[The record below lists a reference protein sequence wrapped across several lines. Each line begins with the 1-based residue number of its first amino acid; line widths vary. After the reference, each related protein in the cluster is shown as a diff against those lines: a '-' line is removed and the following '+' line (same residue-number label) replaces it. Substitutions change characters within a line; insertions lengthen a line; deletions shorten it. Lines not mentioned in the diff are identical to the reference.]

1 MKKKSSRGIA
11 GYVILLGTLLVIAI
25 LLNGGLGQTVNKR
38 IEYPELLSMIEN
50 GEVGKVAIRDGSN
63 AMVGVFAKGKT
74 NVADSDF
81 PERSYDFE
89 TTISE
94 DFEETVR
101 QMKVNQLNSVPADQR
116 KEEDRDKVYTL
127 GDVTVNDLD
136 FSIQYRAPV
145 TVPWW
150 YEFIPYLIMLGILI
164 VAWYVMM
171 RAQGGGGRV
180 MSFGRSRAK
189 MQDPSKNKVTF
200 ADVAGADEEKEELQ
214 EMVDF
219 LKNPKNYIEAG
230 ARIPKGV
237 LLVGP
242 PGTGKTLLAKAVA
255 GEAGVPFFSISGSDF
270 VEMFVGVG
278 ASRVRDLFDQA
289 KKVAPAIVFI
299 DEIDAVGRHRGAGLG
314 GGHDE
319 REQTLN
325 QLLVEMDGFAV
336 NEGIIVMAATNR
348 RDILDPALMRP
359 GRFDRQVTVNYPDQ
373 EGRVAI
379 LKVHSKGKTLDTDVD
394 LANIAKRMPYAT
406 GADLENVMNEAAI
419 LAARSRKTKI
429 DQQLLIDAIAR
440 VQMGPEKKSHKV
452 NEHDR
457 RMVAYHEGG
466 HAIVGHMLEGCDEV
480 HLITIVP
487 RGQAAGH
494 TLALPAEE
502 HDNISRSQLMDQI
515 AMMLGGHAAEE
526 VGLGEIYTGS
536 SSDLKR
542 ATEICRKMVTQFGMS
557 EEIGTIYLGS
567 DQEVFV
573 GMEFGQSR
581 EYSEEVA
588 AKIDREVAAM
598 LNKCYEVAK
607 NIIREKKDLLD
618 KLAEALLQQETLN
631 RAEFLALMDSGEIP
645 EGLGDDKPRT
655 TQEVLR
661 DAADTIREYEE
672 RQAKLKEEAAAQAE
686 KEAGAAQ
693 DPEEK
698 PEVPAEKTD
707 TGDRD

>member
-1 MKKKSSRGIA
+1 MKKKPSRGII
-11 GYVILLGTLLVIAI
+11 GYIALLGTILLVAI
-25 LLNGGLGQTVNKR
+25 LLNGGIGTTVSKR
-38 IEYPELLSMIEN
+38 IEYPQLLEMIDE
-50 GEVGKVAIRDGSN
+50 GKVARVALRGNSL
-63 AMVGVFAKGKT
+63 VGLTTTTKVAK
-74 NVADSDF
+74 ADF
-81 PERSYDFE
+81 PDRSYDFE
-89 TTISE
+89 TTIGE
-94 DFEETVR
+94 DFLETVR
-101 QMKVNQLNSVPADQR
+101 QMQAAKSGKTLEETSV
-116 KEEDRDKVYTL
+116 KELSFQIEYREPV
-127 GDVTVNDLD
+127 
-136 FSIQYRAPV
+136 SI
-145 TVPWW
+145 PWW
-150 YEFIPYLIMLGILI
+150 YEFIPYIIILVI
-164 VAWYVMM
+164 TAVIWFVMM
-171 RAQGGGGRV
+171 RSQGGGGGRV
-180 MSFGRSRAK
+180 MNFGKSHARI
-189 MQDPSKNKVTF
+189 QDPSKNQITF
-200 ADVAGADEEKEELQ
+200 ANVAGADEEKEELQ

-219 LKNPKNYIEAG
+219 LKNPKNYTELG

-373 EGRVAI
+373 EGRVAV
-379 LKVHSKGKTLDTDVD
+379 LKVHSKGKPLADDVD
-394 LANIAKRMPYAT
+394 LENIAKRMPYAS

-419 LAARSRKTKI
+419 LAARSRKKKI

-452 NEHDR
+452 SETDK

-466 HAIVGHMLEGCDEV
+466 HAIVGHLLKGCDDV

-502 HDNISRSQLMDQI
+502 HDNMSRSQLTDQL

-526 VGLGEIYTGS
+526 VALGEIYTGS

-557 EEIGTIYLGS
+557 EEIGTIYLGN

-588 AKIDREVAAM
+588 ARIDKEVSRILAE
-598 LNKCYEVAK
+598 CYETAK
-607 NIIREKKDLLD
+607 RILTENKDRLD
-618 KLAEALLQQETLN
+618 QLVDALITYETLN
-631 RAEFLALMDSGEIP
+631 RAEFVALMETGKVPDD
-645 EGLGDDKPRT
+645 LGTDKPRT
-655 TQEVLR
+655 TGEILKDTPKNETPDEESGETETKGDDRAREIMKQMLAEEQNR
-661 DAADTIREYEE
+661 D
-672 RQAKLKEEAAAQAE
+672 K
-686 KEAGAAQ
+686 Q
-693 DPEEK
+693 D
-698 PEVPAEKTD
+698 D
-707 TGDRD
+707 YLND

>member
-1 MKKKSSRGIA
+1 
-11 GYVILLGTLLVIAI
+11 
-25 LLNGGLGQTVNKR
+25 
-38 IEYPELLSMIEN
+38 
-50 GEVGKVAIRDGSN
+50 
-63 AMVGVFAKGKT
+63 MVGMFVKGETK
-74 NVADSDF
+74 VADSDF

-89 TTISE
+89 TTIPD
-94 DFEETVR
+94 DFVETAR
-101 QMKVNQLNSVPADQR
+101 QMKVNRLNAETLKKQNESAQASGTTETADAG
-116 KEEDRDKVYTL
+116 KTETALVTL
-127 GDVTVNDLD
+127 SDITENDLD
-136 FSIQYRAPV
+136 FTVQYRAPV

-164 VAWYVMM
+164 IAWYVMM

-180 MSFGRSRAK
+180 MNFGRSKAR

-278 ASRVRDLFDQA
+278 ASRVRDLFEQA

-373 EGRVAI
+373 GGRVAI
-379 LKVHSKGKTLDTDVD
+379 LKVHSKGKKLDDDVD
-394 LANIAKRMPYAT
+394 LENIAKRMPYAT

-452 NEHDR
+452 NEKDR

-466 HAIVGHMLEGCDEV
+466 HAIVGHLLEGCDEV

-502 HDNISRSQLMDQI
+502 HDNISRSQLLDQI

-526 VGLGEIYTGS
+526 VALGEIYTGS

-598 LNKCYEVAK
+598 LNRAYEIAK
-607 NIIREKKDLLD
+607 NIIRDKKDRLDLLV
-618 KLAEALLQQETLN
+618 EALLKQETLN
-631 RAEFLALMDSGEIP
+631 RAEFLALMETGEIP
-645 EGLGDDKPRT
+645 EGLGEDKPRT

-661 DAADTIREYEE
+661 DNADAIREYEE
-672 RQAKLKEEAAAQAE
+672 KQAQEKTKEQAKEEAPEPEDQ
-686 KEAGAAQ
+686 
-693 DPEEK
+693 PEETTEEASVEQK
-698 PEVPAEKTD
+698 SSNQ
-707 TGDRD
+707 GN

>member
-1 MKKKSSRGIA
+1 MQNRKPSRGAIGYIA
-11 GYVILLGTLLVIAI
+11 LLVTLLLIAV
-25 LLNGGLGQTVNKR
+25 LLNGGLTQTVSKR
-38 IEYPELLSMIEN
+38 IEYPRLLELIE
-50 GEVGKVAIRDGSN
+50 EGKVARVAIRGNSL
-63 AMVGVFAKGKT
+63 VGVTSQT
-74 NVADSDF
+74 NVASADF
-81 PERSYDFE
+81 PERSFDFE
-89 TTISE
+89 TTIGA
-94 DFEETVR
+94 DFLETVR
-101 QMKVNQLNSVPADQR
+101 QMEAKKQGTDLEQISV
-116 KEEDRDKVYTL
+116 K
-127 GDVTVNDLD
+127 DLS
-136 FSIQYRAPV
+136 FEVEYRAPIV
-145 TVPWW
+145 VPWW
-150 YEFIPYLIMLGILI
+150 YDFLPYLIMLVIMGVL
-164 VAWYVMM
+164 WYVMM
-171 RAQGGGGRV
+171 RAQGGGNGRV
-180 MSFGRSRAK
+180 MSFGRSRARV
-189 MQDPSKNKVTF
+189 QDPSKNKVTF
-200 ADVAGADEEKEELQ
+200 ADVAGADEEKQELQ

-219 LKNPKNYIEAG
+219 LKNPKNYTEAG

-278 ASRVRDLFDQA
+278 ASRVRDLFEQA

-379 LKVHSKGKTLDTDVD
+379 LKVHSKGKKLGPDVD
-394 LANIAKRMPYAT
+394 LNNIAKRMPYAT

-419 LAARSRKTKI
+419 LAARSRKTVI

-452 NEHDR
+452 NIKDK

-466 HAIVGHMLEGCDEV
+466 HAIVGHVLPGCDEV
-480 HLITIVP
+480 HLITVVP

-494 TLALPAEE
+494 TLALPSEE
-502 HDNISRSQLMDQI
+502 HDNVSRSELLDQI

-526 VGLGEIYTGS
+526 VALGEIYTGS

-557 EEIGTIYLGS
+557 DNIGTIYLGS

-588 AKIDREVAAM
+588 ARIDREVSEI
-598 LNKCYEVAK
+598 LSRCYEKAK
-607 NIIREKKDLLD
+607 AILRENKEKLD
-618 KLAEALLQQETLN
+618 NLVTALMEQETLN
-631 RAEFLALMDSGEIP
+631 RAEFLAVMETGTVP

-655 TQEVLR
+655 TDEVLKAAEAER
-661 DAADTIREYEE
+661 AETMEEKASAETVSEAAD
-672 RQAKLKEEAAAQAE
+672 K
-686 KEAGAAQ
+686 
-693 DPEEK
+693 PEETK
-698 PEVPAEKTD
+698 D
-707 TGDRD
+707 

>member
-1 MKKKSSRGIA
+1 MNRKPSRGIV
-11 GYVILLGTLLVIAI
+11 GYVVLLSTLLLIAI
-25 LLNGGLGQTVNKR
+25 LLNGGLSQTVSRR
-38 IEYPELLSMIEN
+38 IEYPQLLDMIKE
-50 GEVGKVAIRDGSN
+50 GKVSRVAIRNN
-63 AMVGVFAKGKT
+63 ALVGVTKST
-74 NVADSDF
+74 NVAADDF
-81 PERSYDFE
+81 PERNYDFE
-89 TTISE
+89 TTIGN
-94 DFEETVR
+94 DFLETVR
-101 QMKVNQLNSVPADQR
+101 QIEANKKNVPLDQ
-116 KEEDRDKVYTL
+116 
-127 GDVTVNDLD
+127 VTVDQLSFDLE
-136 FSIQYRAPV
+136 YRAPV
-145 TVPWW
+145 VIPWW
-150 YEFIPYLIMLGILI
+150 YDFLPYLIMLGIMAVI
-164 VAWYVMM
+164 WFVMI
-171 RAQGGGGRV
+171 RSQAGGGGKV
-180 MSFGRSRAK
+180 MSFGKSRAR
-189 MQDPSKNKVTF
+189 MQDPTKNKITF

-219 LKNPKNYIEAG
+219 LKNPRNYTELG

-373 EGRVAI
+373 NGRVAI
-379 LKVHSKGKTLDTDVD
+379 LKVHSKGKKLDDSVD
-394 LANIAKRMPYAT
+394 LDNIAKRMPYAT

-419 LAARSRKTKI
+419 LAARARKKKI

-452 NEHDR
+452 NEKDR
-457 RMVAYHEGG
+457 RMVAIHEGG
-466 HAIVGHMLEGCDEV
+466 HAIIGHLLEGCDEV

-502 HDNISRSQLMDQI
+502 HDNMSRSQLFDQI
-515 AMMLGGHAAEE
+515 TMMLGGHAAEE

-557 EEIGTIYLGS
+557 DNIGTIYLGS

-581 EYSEEVA
+581 EYSEEIA
-588 AKIDREVAAM
+588 AKIDREVASILAR
-598 LNKCYEVAK
+598 CYEKAK
-607 NIIREKKDLLD
+607 KILTDNLD
-618 KLAEALLQQETLN
+618 KLELLTQALLEQETLN
-631 RAEFLALMDSGEIP
+631 RAEFVSLMETGVMP
-645 EGLGDDKPRT
+645 EATKEDKPRT
-655 TQEVLR
+655 AEEI
-661 DAADTIREYEE
+661 IRESKETFE
-672 RQAKLKEEAAAQAE
+672 AETDKEMEAFAK
-686 KEAGAAQ
+686 
-693 DPEEK
+693 D
-698 PEVPAEKTD
+698 PAEEQEPAQSEARTQ
-707 TGDRD
+707 GEA

>member
-1 MKKKSSRGIA
+1 MKKRSSRGII
-11 GYVILLGTLLVIAI
+11 GYIVLLGTLLMIAI
-25 LLNGGLGQTVNKR
+25 ILNGGLGQTINKR
-38 IEYPELLSMIEN
+38 IEYPDLLNQISEN
-50 GEVGKVAIRDGSN
+50 NVGRVAIRGNSL
-63 AMVGVFAKGKT
+63 VGVFTDGKT
-74 NVADSDF
+74 AVADADF

-89 TTISE
+89 TTIGE
-94 DFEETVR
+94 DFLDTVR
-101 QMKVNQLNSVPADQR
+101 QMEANRQGVSIDQITV
-116 KEEDRDKVYTL
+116 DKL
-127 GDVTVNDLD
+127 P
-136 FSIQYRAPV
+136 FQIQYRAPI
-145 TVPWW
+145 TIPWW
-150 YEFIPYLIMLGILI
+150 YEFLPYIIMLGILM
-164 VAWYVMM
+164 VVWYVMM
-171 RAQGGGGRV
+171 RAQGGGNGRV
-180 MSFGRSRAK
+180 MSFGRSHARL
-189 MQDPSKNKVTF
+189 QDPTKNKVTF

-278 ASRVRDLFDQA
+278 ASRVRDLFEQA

-348 RDILDPALMRP
+348 RDILDPALLRP

-373 EGRVAI
+373 NGRVAI
-379 LKVHSKGKTLDTDVD
+379 LKVHSKGKNLDSDVD
-394 LANIAKRMPYAT
+394 LNNIAKRMPYAT

-466 HAIVGHMLEGCDEV
+466 HAVVGHILPGCDEV

-515 AMMLGGHAAEE
+515 SMLLGGHAAEE
-526 VGLGEIYTGS
+526 VALGEIYTGS

-542 ATEICRKMVTQFGMS
+542 ATELCRKMVTQFGMS
-557 EEIGTIYLGS
+557 EEIGAIYLGS

-588 AKIDREVAAM
+588 AKIDREVAQM
-598 LNKCYEVAK
+598 LKNCYETAK
-607 NIIREKKDLLD
+607 EIIRDKKDRLD
-618 KLAEALLQQETLN
+618 QLAEALLKQETLN
-631 RAEFLALMDSGEIP
+631 RAEFIALMESGEIP
-645 EGLGDDKPRT
+645 EGLGEDKPRT
-655 TQEVLR
+655 TEEVLKQ
-661 DAADTIREYEE
+661 AAEE
-672 RQAKLKEEAAAQAE
+672 NAE
-686 KEAGAAQ
+686 NI
-693 DPEEK
+693 PEEK
-698 PEVPAEKTD
+698 TGKAEITNPEE
-707 TGDRD
+707 

>member
-1 MKKKSSRGIA
+1 MKKRSSKGII
-11 GYVILLGTLLVIAI
+11 GYIVLLGTLLMIAI
-25 LLNGGLGQTVNKR
+25 ILNGGLGQTINRR
-38 IEYPELLSMIEN
+38 IEYPELLNQISEN
-50 GEVGKVAIRDGSN
+50 NIGRVAIRGNSL
-63 AMVGVFAKGKT
+63 VGVFKSGKT
-74 NVADSDF
+74 AVADADF

-89 TTISE
+89 TTIGE
-94 DFEETVR
+94 DFLDTVR
-101 QMKVNQLNSVPADQR
+101 QMEANRQGVGIEQITV
-116 KEEDRDKVYTL
+116 DKL
-127 GDVTVNDLD
+127 P
-136 FSIQYRAPV
+136 FQIQYRAPI
-145 TVPWW
+145 TIPWW
-150 YEFIPYLIMLGILI
+150 YEFLPYIIMLGILM
-164 VAWYVMM
+164 VVWYVMM
-171 RAQGGGGRV
+171 RAQGGGNGRV
-180 MSFGRSRAK
+180 MSFGRSHARL
-189 MQDPSKNKVTF
+189 QDPSKNKVTF

-214 EMVDF
+214 EMVDL

-278 ASRVRDLFDQA
+278 ASRVRDLFEQA

-348 RDILDPALMRP
+348 RDILDPALLRP

-373 EGRVAI
+373 DGRVAI
-379 LKVHSKGKTLDTDVD
+379 LKVHSKGKTLDPDVD
-394 LANIAKRMPYAT
+394 LNNIAKRMPYAT

-419 LAARSRKTKI
+419 LAARSRKTRI

-466 HAIVGHMLEGCDEV
+466 HAIVGHILPGCDEV

-515 AMMLGGHAAEE
+515 AMLLGGHAAEE
-526 VGLGEIYTGS
+526 VALGEIYTGS

-542 ATEICRKMVTQFGMS
+542 ATELCRKMVTQFGMS
-557 EEIGTIYLGS
+557 EEIGAIYLGS

-588 AKIDREVAAM
+588 AKIDREVAQM
-598 LNKCYEVAK
+598 LKNCYETAK
-607 NIIREKKDLLD
+607 EIIRDKKERLD
-618 KLAEALLQQETLN
+618 QLAEALLKQETLN
-631 RAEFLALMDSGEIP
+631 RAEFVALMDTGGIP
-645 EGLGDDKPRT
+645 EGLGEDKPRT
-655 TQEVLR
+655 TDEVLK
-661 DAADTIREYEE
+661 DV
-672 RQAKLKEEAAAQAE
+672 AKDFES
-686 KEAGAAQ
+686 G
-693 DPEEK
+693 K
-698 PEVPAEKTD
+698 PDKK
-707 TGDRD
+707 TGDADHSDTED